1 MDCRSHSAPEME
13 FSVEH
18 KHELHGRV
26 ISRKHLLRADNR
38 IHQQMFGKEH
48 LESDGLWRQILLN
61 HEVLIEVLGQ

>member
-1 MDCRSHSAPEME
+1 ME

-26 ISRKHLLRADNR
+26 ISRKHLLHADNR

-48 LESDGLWRQILLN
+48 LDESDGLWKQVLWNL
-61 HEVLIEVLGQ
+61 EVLIEHLGQ